1 MTDKPVDP
9 ARDRVSILVDE
20 HSIELGGQAA
30 GAYLDEIGKT
40 DLAFL
45 TEDEWRRFCTTLV
58 FYALHAATER
68 ALDQYVTRLERE
80 RVIVDEVPF

>member
-1 MTDKPVDP
+1 MNDKPVDP
-9 ARDRVSILVDE
+9 KRDAVSILIDE
-20 HSIELGGQAA
+20 NSIEIGGQAA

-40 DLAFL
+40 DLAYL

-58 FYALHAATER
+58 FYSLHAATER